1 MCVFA
6 RARARITGRLQTQCI
21 SATVSPGTLQSAPGV
36 AMAGG
41 RTIAKRMPRRR
52 RPIAC
57 PAFQLEQPCRHF
69 LETLPRAC
77 SAARRPTLPA
87 GVRTKW
93 IPTAADA
100 IRILMSSTTARL
112 GGKAADASDARTP
125 SAPRSSCTRG
135 FVTRRARLTS
145 DRRSLRRRRRAR
157 RSRTSRPPVHTC
169 LRRVFPHY
177 WTRILY
183 LPAQTYKRPQP
194 AITAV
199 SSAMRYL

>member
-6 RARARITGRLQTQCI
+6 RARARITGHLQAQWI
-21 SATVSPGTLQSAPGV
+21 IATVSPGTLQSARGV

-41 RTIAKRMPRRR
+41 RTIATRMPRRR

-69 LETLPRAC
+69 RETLPRAC
-77 SAARRPTLPA
+77 SAARRPTSPA
-87 GVRTKW
+87 GVRTKR

-125 SAPRSSCTRG
+125 SAPRSSCTG
-135 FVTRRARLTS
+135 EFVTRRARLTLTS
-145 DRRSLRRRRRAR
+145 GRRFSRRRQRAR

-169 LRRVFPHY
+169 LRRVC
-177 WTRILY
+177 
-183 LPAQTYKRPQP
+183 
-194 AITAV
+194 
-199 SSAMRYL
+199 